1 MSTDIRP
8 DRIVIVLPSDFAHLV
23 DRARPALQRWRSRRR
38 RRGCAAIAPV
48 KATGI
53 GLEVHIVN
61 ERGGLEFREYPDGK
75 EWRARRER
83 GSHRQCVLPVKLP
96 TNKSTPKGKGFAT
109 HVHENKDRS
118 TSWSVMRTSR
128 SANAME
134 VHEESK
140 ASDPTDYGWSAHPEN
155 ADSKTVW
162 WRKAEDQERRP
173 KKEVGKMQSIA
184 RDAHDAARVAQQP
197 NTVPTS
203 GWHRLQHLLGHVA
216 EGSFSNERCALLQGE
231 VTAICCWRARVGLSL
246 SASTGYDDT
255 TRSTAA
261 VFDGDKEPPQGAPE
275 SDGNF
280 GRGALLMTIEM
291 VFRKRRQKHRH
302 FCGASRDN
310 YSTSFCVIESGP
322 VPGSCVSFTPQ
333 RLRKTRTERVGAR
346 LESTQSDVQDE
357 VYTSLYNKE
366 TIHDESQFWTGS
378 TSAEDLG
385 QSEAV
390 HQWAWYS
397 SGGLCA
403 RKEDPRKLSRVS
415 KEPKGD
421 VLIGKLSIT
430 VTVSFPSRSF
440 QIPAMNAFIP
450 IPGRNLVSPI
460 PPMPPTF
467 SDSAIPKKWNPIRW
481 PWGLFRS
488 SLA

>member
-48 KATGI
+48 
-53 GLEVHIVN
+53 
-61 ERGGLEFREYPDGK
+61 FREYPDGK

-134 VHEESK
+134 VPEESK

-162 WRKAEDQERRP
+162 WRKAEDHERRP

-184 RDAHDAARVAQQP
+184 RDAHTKPTRIYSAQRWAQGHCRQDAAALPETMPTPVRHRLWHLLEARAVTSRVRSHLLLTSAGVAVTVHEEADNGEGIAVIELDGMSKSADREKSLPWCQDAARVAQQP

-203 GWHRLQHLLGHVA
+203 VWHRPQHLLGHIA
-216 EGSFSNERCALLQGE
+216 EGRYSDERRALLQG
-231 VTAICCWRARVGLSL
+231 RAQSHLL
-246 SASTGYDDT
+246 LASTGGAVT
-255 TRSTAA
+255 VGVHGSWSKLGETSSTPPMTQR
-261 VFDGDKEPPQGAPE
+261 VDGDKEPPQGVPE
-275 SDGNF
+275 SGGNL
-280 GRGALLMTIEM
+280 GRGALLTTIEM

-302 FCGASRDN
+302 NGRTFKYRKRGAATNDDRP
-310 YSTSFCVIESGP
+310 E
-322 VPGSCVSFTPQ
+322 
-333 RLRKTRTERVGAR
+333 
-346 LESTQSDVQDE
+346 
-357 VYTSLYNKE
+357 
-366 TIHDESQFWTGS
+366 
-378 TSAEDLG
+378 
-385 QSEAV
+385 
-390 HQWAWYS
+390 
-397 SGGLCA
+397 
-403 RKEDPRKLSRVS
+403 
-415 KEPKGD
+415 KG
-421 VLIGKLSIT
+421 
-430 VTVSFPSRSF
+430 
-440 QIPAMNAFIP
+440 
-450 IPGRNLVSPI
+450 
-460 PPMPPTF
+460 
-467 SDSAIPKKWNPIRW
+467 
-481 PWGLFRS
+481 
-488 SLA
+488 

>member
-184 RDAHDAARVAQQP
+184 RDAHDAARVAQQS
-197 NTVPTS
+197 NTVPTFVQ
-203 GWHRLQHLLGHVA
+203 HRLQHLLGHVA
-216 EGSFSNERCALLQGE
+216 E
-231 VTAICCWRARVGLSL
+231 
-246 SASTGYDDT
+246 ASTGGAVGVHEEADDVEVVRSGIPLRGMVEARARRIARREYHGTLVSPFPAGIGLLDDSNSDT
-255 TRSTAA
+255 TRSTATA
-261 VFDGDKEPPQGAPE
+261 LEGYGTSDEHSIVTDWGNLTGTGNAEGGAATNGDRPE
-275 SDGNF
+275 
-280 GRGALLMTIEM
+280 
-291 VFRKRRQKHRH
+291 
-302 FCGASRDN
+302 
-310 YSTSFCVIESGP
+310 
-322 VPGSCVSFTPQ
+322 
-333 RLRKTRTERVGAR
+333 
-346 LESTQSDVQDE
+346 
-357 VYTSLYNKE
+357 
-366 TIHDESQFWTGS
+366 
-378 TSAEDLG
+378 
-385 QSEAV
+385 
-390 HQWAWYS
+390 
-397 SGGLCA
+397 
-403 RKEDPRKLSRVS
+403 
-415 KEPKGD
+415 
-421 VLIGKLSIT
+421 
-430 VTVSFPSRSF
+430 
-440 QIPAMNAFIP
+440 
-450 IPGRNLVSPI
+450 
-460 PPMPPTF
+460 
-467 SDSAIPKKWNPIRW
+467 
-481 PWGLFRS
+481 
-488 SLA
+488 